1 MIEGGFELFQK
12 LSEDSLTSSYE
23 IKKEGKKY
31 HLIAFKPPLE
41 EKTKEALLEIGEK
54 LKRITH
60 PNLLT
65 LIDIIQEDDR
75 IFLIYEEVRGMSLR
89 ERFKLLAPFNPSV
102 AVDTAIAIGEA
113 LSALHKAGLAHGDL
127 HPGNVVVTPESHIK
141 VLNAGIFI
149 PFQEQIKRGDFAS
162 LMLRAPYTAPEIAGG
177 SPPSPQ
183 TDIYSLGAI
192 LFEALTGSP
201 PFEGPDPLAIV
212 VKQNNEPA
220 PSPRKLNPG
229 IPRALEGVV
238 LKALQKDLDKRYST
252 IDEMLGDL
260 KEIREALRYGYSLN
274 WSPMDAE
281 GRIGRPKIEVER
293 EKPFIRSAVFI
304 IWSLIGL
311 ALIFLFLYAFLG
323 LGVPQEVVVPDLSR
337 KSLEEARTLLQQN
350 GLKLGDILE
359 RENEEI
365 PAGYI
370 ISTQPPPGSLVRKGR
385 RIDIIVSTGAP
396 YVVVPDL
403 RSLDEE
409 RAKKL
414 LSDLGLTVGDVSY
427 VADKNIPFGQVI
439 SQSPAPNS
447 RVAKGT
453 PVYLK
458 VSLGPPVETAPPSVS
473 QGPSEGEKKSAT
485 VRFVVPDKAESHRIT
500 IEVEDE
506 EGVHTVYDNVHK
518 PGDLIDQQVEGVGT
532 QVTIRVYI
540 DENLVKEEVLK

>member
-1 MIEGGFELFQK
+1 MIEGGFELSQK
-12 LSEDSLTSSYE
+12 LKEDSLISSYE
-23 IKKEGKKY
+23 VKIEGKGY
-31 HLIAFKPPLE
+31 HLVAFKPPLD
-41 EKTKEALLEIGEK
+41 EKTREALLEIGEK

-60 PNLLT
+60 PNLASLV
-65 LIDIIQEDDR
+65 DIHQEGDKVY
-75 IFLIYEEVRGMSLR
+75 LIYEKTRGMPLK

-113 LSALHKAGLAHGDL
+113 LSALHKAGLVHGDL
-127 HPGNVVVTPESHIK
+127 HPENVLQTPEAHIK

-149 PFQEQIKRGDFAS
+149 PFQEYIKKSDFSS

-177 SPPSPQ
+177 SPPSHQ

-274 WSPMDAE
+274 WSPMDGE
-281 GRIGRPKIEVER
+281 SKIGRPRIEEKR

-323 LGVPQEVVVPDLSR
+323 LGVPQEVVVPDLTR
-337 KSLEEARTLLQQN
+337 KSLDEARTLLQQN
-350 GLKLGDILE
+350 GLRLGDILE

-370 ISTQPPPGSLVRKGR
+370 ISTQPPAGSLVRKGR
-385 RIDIIVSTGAP
+385 KIDIIVSTGAP

-414 LSDLGLTVGDVSY
+414 LSDLGLAVGDVSY
-427 VADKNIPFGQVI
+427 VADENIPFGEVV
-439 SQSPAPNS
+439 SQSPPPNS

-453 PVYLK
+453 MVNLK
-458 VSLGPPVETAPPSVS
+458 VSSGPPIELTPPSTPS
-473 QGPSEGEKKSAT
+473 PPSEGEKKSAT
-485 VRFVVPDKAESHRIT
+485 VRFVVPDKVESHRIT
-500 IEVEDE
+500 IEVEDA

-518 PGDLIDQQVEGVGT
+518 PGDLIDQEVEGVGAE
-532 QVTIRVYI
+532 VTIRVYI

>member
-12 LSEDSLTSSYE
+12 LSEDSLTSTYE

-31 HLIAFKPPLE
+31 YLIVFKPPLE

-54 LKRITH
+54 LKRITQ
-60 PNLLT
+60 PNLLA
-65 LIDIIQEDDR
+65 LIDIHQEDDK
-75 IFLIYEEVRGMSLR
+75 IFLIYEEARGMSLK

-113 LSALHKAGLAHGDL
+113 LSALHKSGLAHGDL
-127 HPGNVVVTPESHIK
+127 HPGNVVVTPEAHVK

-149 PFQEQIKRGDFAS
+149 PFQEQIKKGDFAS

-220 PSPRKLNPG
+220 PSPKKLNPG

-252 IDEMLGDL
+252 IDQMLGDL

-274 WSPMDAE
+274 WSPMDEE

-293 EKPFIRSAVFI
+293 ETPFIRSAVLI

-323 LGVPQEVVVPDLSR
+323 LGIPQEVVVPDLSR
-337 KSLEEARTLLQQN
+337 KGLEEARTLLLQN

-370 ISTQPPPGSLVRKGR
+370 ISTQPPAGSLVRKGR

-396 YVVVPDL
+396 YVVIPDL

-409 RAKKL
+409 RARKL
-414 LSDLGLTVGDVSY
+414 LSDLGLAVGDVSY
-427 VADKNIPFGQVI
+427 VADRYIPFGQVI

-453 PVYLK
+453 AVYLK
-458 VSLGPPVETAPPSVS
+458 VSLGPPVEATPPSVS
-473 QGPSEGEKKSAT
+473 QVPSEGEKKSAT
-485 VRFVVPDKAESHRIT
+485 VRFVVPDKAESHKIT
-500 IEVEDE
+500 IEVEDA
-506 EGVHTVYDNVHK
+506 EGIHTVYDNVHK

-532 QVTIRVYI
+532 EVTIRVYI

>member
-12 LSEDSLTSSYE
+12 LGEDSLISSYE
-23 IKKEGKKY
+23 VKKEGKKY

-41 EKTKEALLEIGEK
+41 EKTKEALLEIGERM
-54 LKRITH
+54 KRITH
-60 PNLLT
+60 PNLASLV
-65 LIDIIQEDDR
+65 DIHQEGDKV
-75 IFLIYEEVRGMSLR
+75 FLVYEEARGMSLK
-89 ERFKLLAPFNPSV
+89 ERFKFLAPFTPSV
-102 AVDTAIAIGEA
+102 AVDAAIAIGEA
-113 LSALHKAGLAHGDL
+113 LSAIHKAGIAHGDL
-127 HPGNVVVTPESHIK
+127 HPGNVLVTPEAHIK

-149 PFQEQIKRGDFAS
+149 PFQDYIKKGDFAS
-162 LMLRAPYTAPEIAGG
+162 LMPRAPYAAPEIAGG

-212 VKQNNEPA
+212 VKQNSEPP

-252 IDEMLGDL
+252 IEEILEDL
-260 KEIREALRYGYSLN
+260 KEIREALRYGYPLN

-281 GRIGRPKIEVER
+281 GKIGRPRIEIER
-293 EKPFIRSAVFI
+293 EKPFKSAVFI

-323 LGVPQEVVVPDLSR
+323 VGIPQEVVVPDLAR
-337 KSLEEARTLLQQN
+337 KSLEEARTFLQQN

-370 ISTQPPPGSLVRKGR
+370 ISSQPPAGSLVRKGR

-414 LSDLGLTVGDVSY
+414 LSDLGLTVGDITY
-427 VADKNIPFGQVI
+427 VADEKIPSGQVI
-439 SQSPAPNS
+439 SQSPTPNS

-453 PVYLK
+453 TVYLK
-458 VSLGPPVETAPPSVS
+458 VSSGPPVEAIPPPTAPA
-473 QGPSEGEKKSAT
+473 PSEGEKKSAT
-485 VRFVVPDKAESHRIT
+485 VRFVVPDKVESHRIT

-518 PGDLIDQQVEGVGT
+518 PGDLIDQQAEGVGAE
-532 QVTIRVYI
+532 VTIRVYI